1 MQPQQPAHVEAD
13 EPRSLGLDGGPH
25 RFQAY
30 EQPLP
35 RVGDAGGIGGDEREA
50 RATRQRLPEPHPR
63 MDAERF
69 GRQRDLADQL
79 CSTGLGRERGGC
91 LQQLGAALQ
100 GDGKLKSRQK
110 DAGDHDR
117 THVRMW
123 LGWMWGWDR
132 VAGAS
137 KRSEEQGEAQG
148 PVSRTKRE
156 DFMRTRAMSR
166 AARLATARLTTAR
179 LTTARLTTAR
189 LATARLATARLATAG
204 LAIAGLVT
212 AGLATAA
219 PAAAAGPYVSLGD
232 SYTAAPL
239 VPSPTGNPILCGRS
253 TNNYPSDVSRAIN
266 PSSFTDASCSS
277 ATTADMT
284 QSQNLYGLQ
293 TNPPQFNA
301 LSSSDALVTVGI
313 GGNDTGLI
321 GVAEECAELDATH
334 PTGTAC
340 KNHYDASGSDPNVA
354 AINATGPKVASVIQ
368 GIHTR
373 AQSARVL
380 IVGYPDGLPV
390 NGTSC
395 WPLVPVSPAT
405 SSTSTRSSRTST
417 RWRRRPPRPTA
428 RRSSTPGIRAS
439 DTTHARRRA
448 SRGSTGSFRPRPRS
462 RSTRTSWAR
471 PTWQSRCSRHSGDR
485 EPYWNAVR

>member
-1 MQPQQPAHVEAD
+1 
-13 EPRSLGLDGGPH
+13 
-25 RFQAY
+25 
-30 EQPLP
+30 
-35 RVGDAGGIGGDEREA
+35 
-50 RATRQRLPEPHPR
+50 
-63 MDAERF
+63 
-69 GRQRDLADQL
+69 
-79 CSTGLGRERGGC
+79 
-91 LQQLGAALQ
+91 
-100 GDGKLKSRQK
+100 
-110 DAGDHDR
+110 
-117 THVRMW
+117 
-123 LGWMWGWDR
+123 
-132 VAGAS
+132 
-137 KRSEEQGEAQG
+137 
-148 PVSRTKRE
+148 
-156 DFMRTRAMSR
+156 MRTRVMSR
-166 AARLATARLTTAR
+166 AARLS
-179 LTTARLTTAR
+179 TAR
-189 LATARLATARLATAG
+189 LATARLATAGLATAGLATAG

-219 PAAAAGPYVSLGD
+219 QATAAPAATTTGPYVSLGD

-253 TNNYPSDVSRAIN
+253 TNNYPSDVSRAID

-313 GGNDTGLI
+313 GGNDAGLI

-373 AQSARVL
+373 AQNARVL

-395 WPLVPVSPAT
+395 WPLVPVSAGDIKYFNSLEQDLNKVEAQVAAANGATFVDTWT
-405 SSTSTRSSRTST
+405 SSIGHDACKAPGVAWVNGIVPTSAAFPLHPNQLGEANMAKQVLATL
-417 RWRRRPPRPTA
+417 
-428 RRSSTPGIRAS
+428 G
-439 DTTHARRRA
+439 
-448 SRGSTGSFRPRPRS
+448 
-462 RSTRTSWAR
+462 
-471 PTWQSRCSRHSGDR
+471 
-485 EPYWNAVR
+485 